1 MVNFLFLSV
10 LALWTGTKVSEAL
23 PVSDAEV
30 LAALRERA
38 PSLVDCLT
46 SKNVPISLISSPNY
60 AQLAKPYNLA
70 LPYKPAAITLPTTTQ
85 HVSDSVVC
93 AASSNT
99 KVQAKSGGH
108 SYASF
113 SSGGKDGSLVVD
125 LEGFQEITVDGS
137 TNIAKVGGGVRLGN
151 LAEGIFKQ
159 GGRALPHG
167 TCPGVGIGG
176 HFTHGGYGHDS
187 RLWGLALD
195 TIVGLDVVLANG
207 SYVHATET
215 DYSDIYYAL
224 RGAADSFGVITTFY
238 LQTRAAPAETV
249 VFSISIP
256 DVLSS
261 AQNAANSFL
270 ALQTFALD
278 ASIVDRKLSFGVY
291 LDGSSFNIGGM
302 YFDTADKFNND
313 IKPAMLKG
321 LPAPSTSSVQSLDWL
336 AALTNL
342 AGGPLTTPTTGY
354 DAHDTFLAKS
364 IVTQESC
371 PLTQAALESFFAY
384 ILTEGRNS
392 PSPWFSI
399 INLNGGPDSQINA
412 KSLDFSSYSHRSSLW
427 TFQNYGYTANNQPP
441 FTDSIKNFVIGL
453 SNSLT
458 SAQPEGVFDAYLN
471 YVDPTL
477 SPQEAHAGYYGD
489 AVYAKLLAI
498 KQQVDPD
505 SVFWNPQAIG
515 T

>member
-1 MVNFLFLSV
+1 MVKLFYLSA
-10 LALWTGTKVSEAL
+10 LALWTGTKVSEAF

-30 LAALRERA
+30 LSALRERA

-46 SKNVPISLISSPNY
+46 SKNVPISLISSSNY

-85 HVSDSVVC
+85 HVSDSVSC

-125 LEGFQEITVDGS
+125 LEGFQEITVDSS

-207 SYVHATET
+207 SYVHATST
-215 DYSDIYYAL
+215 AYPDIYYAL
-224 RGAADSFGVITTFY
+224 RGAAESFGVITTFY
-238 LQTRAAPAETV
+238 LQTQAAPAQTV
-249 VFSISIP
+249 VFSIDIP
-256 DVLSS
+256 DVMGS
-261 AQNAANSFL
+261 ASKATNSFL

-302 YFDTADKFNND
+302 YFGTLDNFNNK

-364 IVTQESC
+364 IVTQESA
-371 PLTQAALESFFAY
+371 PLTKAALNAFFTY
-384 ILTEGRNS
+384 VINKGRNS

-412 KSLDFSSYSHRSSLW
+412 KSVDFSAYSHRSSLW

-441 FTDSIKNFVIGL
+441 FTDNIKTFVVGL

-458 SAQPEGVFDAYLN
+458 NAQPNGVFDAYLN

-477 SPQEAHAGYYGD
+477 TPQQAHQGYYGD
-489 AVYAKLLAI
+489 QVYAKLLAI
-498 KQQVDPD
+498 KQKVDPQ